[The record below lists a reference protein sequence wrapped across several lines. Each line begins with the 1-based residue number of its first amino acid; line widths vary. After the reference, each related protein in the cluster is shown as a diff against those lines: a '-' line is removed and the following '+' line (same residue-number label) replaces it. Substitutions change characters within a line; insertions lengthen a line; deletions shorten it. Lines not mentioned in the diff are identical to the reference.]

1 MDDPE
6 CSQNDSLDAASEV
19 NNQPD
24 TVSAA
29 QEKDS
34 PQPPSII
41 VEGKDEQDVTEIK
54 ITTDDLFPPEP
65 EEPLNE
71 HKLGLDIN
79 KPHGWSG
86 SNYDDY
92 EYVGSLAIDID
103 SRLLIKKTVL
113 LPSTAY
119 ETTIRLLGLIA
130 RDIGS

>member
-1 MDDPE
+1 MDDSGCP
-6 CSQNDSLDAASEV
+6 QNDSLDAASEV

-24 TVSAA
+24 TAPAA
-29 QEKDS
+29 QKKDS
-34 PQPPSII
+34 PQPPSVT
-41 VEGKDEQDVTEIK
+41 VEEKDKQDVTDIK
-54 ITTDDLFPPEP
+54 ITTDDLFPSET
-65 EEPLNE
+65 EELLNE

-103 SRLLIKKTVL
+103 SWLLIKKKVL

-130 RDIGS
+130 RDTGS